1 MGSGVTDHRGRNALA
16 EMPDDIIGD
25 KLMID
30 KRKKRNDK
38 AMAALSNAAPLMDF
52 ICFVAT
58 GADSNR
64 VAEMLKAA
72 GFSGSSPGVIA
83 RAKRIRK
90 GSKRRK
96 PIALPYMEDE
106 KRTTGLAVSE
116 DAINEAL
123 ADGDI
128 MQLKKWAGQ
137 S

>member
-1 MGSGVTDHRGRNALA
+1 
-16 EMPDDIIGD
+16 
-25 KLMID
+25 
-30 KRKKRNDK
+30 
-38 AMAALSNAAPLMDF
+38 MDF

-58 GADSNR
+58 GASSTS
-64 VAEMLKAA
+64 VAEMLNSA

-96 PIALPYMEDE
+96 PIDLPYMEDE

-123 ADGDI
+123 ANGNLT
-128 MQLKKWAGQ
+128 QLNAWAGQ